1 MTNQQD
7 ISKPEN
13 SQINFVH
20 EGMELGCKAGFR
32 LSTLYA
38 ISAILFIGIF
48 GGGGELL
55 NWLTSVSFSWH
66 RFIHTIP
73 LLIGVAFI
81 IFFVAIGP
89 ATVLG
94 TLTGMMLGKFANIF
108 IGRMSKYFL
117 AFSCA
122 LLSTMIAILI
132 HLFFDIQI
140 GFSFQ
145 QSPIAESN
153 YLSMGIFETYP
164 FYMGIPTIL
173 YIFAGGWTGWQ
184 LYLKSLVQM
193 GKEN

>member
-7 ISKPEN
+7 ISKPKN

-38 ISAILFIGIF
+38 ILVIGIF
-48 GGGGELL
+48 GVGSGLL
-55 NWLTSVSFSWH
+55 NWSASVSFSWD
-66 RFIHTIP
+66 RLIHTIP
-73 LLIGVAFI
+73 LLIVIAFTI
-81 IFFVAIGP
+81 SFVAIGP

-94 TLTGMMLGKFANIF
+94 TLTGMLLGKFTEIF
-108 IGRMSKYFL
+108 IGRMPKYFL
-117 AFSCA
+117 IFSCT
-122 LLSTMIAILI
+122 LLSIMIAILI

-140 GFSFQ
+140 GFPFQ
-145 QSPIAESN
+145 QSPTTESN
-153 YLSMGIFETYP
+153 YLSMGNFETYL

-184 LYLKSLVQM
+184 LYLKSLIQM
-193 GKEN
+193 GK